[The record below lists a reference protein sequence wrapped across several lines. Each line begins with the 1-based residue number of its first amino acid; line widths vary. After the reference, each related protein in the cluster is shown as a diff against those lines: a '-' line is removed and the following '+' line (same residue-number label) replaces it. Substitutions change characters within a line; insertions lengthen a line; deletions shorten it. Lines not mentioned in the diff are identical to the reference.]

1 MCNPASLDL
10 SAFLFDL
17 LTDFSTAAFGKEPL
31 ITVRTYTC
39 RLTTVQQRSPTRGRV
54 REPGIFSTRGRVRE
68 TGIFPGWR
76 RVRE

>member
-39 RLTTVQQRSPTRGRV
+39 K
-54 REPGIFSTRGRVRE
+54 INNSTAKVFLQGVE
-68 TGIFPGWR
+68 
-76 RVRE
+76 